1 MIFFSACVA
10 PPVPL
15 FVPSSLLSPS
25 PLTPLT
31 PLTPPLTPPLRGCTS
46 NSNAAALA
54 AAMANRSIPPFAAIN
69 DSFLSW
75 FKILFKRVGFFLR
88 FLRFLTFSET
98 SFAIFFSSSVNATF
112 KTNFCWI
119 SNCVLVKTTCF
130 FLSFS
135 FSAASCA
142 FLASALILIFIC
154 LRSTLDIFLLCF
166 VFKKSN
172 NDGAS
177 AGGGCVF
184 FFLFCL
190 PLLPPPPTPPPP
202 VVVALL
208 LELLLEVLLPM
219 RWSLAFCLPRFEC
232 ATI

>member
-1 MIFFSACVA
+1 MIFSACVA
-10 PPVPL
+10 PPAPL
-15 FVPSSLLSPS
+15 FVPSSLLFPS

-31 PLTPPLTPPLRGCTS
+31 RGCTS
-46 NSNAAALA
+46 NPTAAALA

-98 SFAIFFSSSVNATF
+98 SFAIFFSSSVNSTF

-135 FSAASCA
+135 LSAASCA

-154 LRSTLDIFLLCF
+154 LRSALDIFLLCF

-184 FFLFCL
+184 FFLVCL
-190 PLLPPPPTPPPP
+190 PLPPPPPV

-219 RWSLAFCLPRFEC
+219 RWSLAFCLSRFEC